1 MIFIY
6 EKESLENNLVLKL
19 INSKENCCYEIEIK
33 FAGKPITSNI
43 AAEPPQAVP

>member
-6 EKESLENNLVLKL
+6 ERESLENNLVLKR

-33 FAGKPITSNI
+33 LAGITNHL
-43 AAEPPQAVP
+43 EYRR